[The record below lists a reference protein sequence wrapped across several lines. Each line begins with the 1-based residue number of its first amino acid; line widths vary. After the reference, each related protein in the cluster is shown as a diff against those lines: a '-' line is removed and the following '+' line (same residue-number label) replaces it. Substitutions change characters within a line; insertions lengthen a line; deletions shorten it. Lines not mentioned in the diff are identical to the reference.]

1 MVGDGGGGVT
11 VVVVYTRG
19 ARSRTRG
26 EGGVVKV
33 VIALT
38 LRGRWEAT
46 HQGRKHYCAMLPGA
60 LFGLLCFFF
69 VSGVGK
75 LRGEG
80 ECKWWRWWLLTCVDS
95 IVAVTVFCAAC
106 SLPYVDGH
114 SIDPG
119 VLIERNNNNKE

>member
-38 LRGRWEAT
+38 LRGRWEGNTSGEEALL
-46 HQGRKHYCAMLPGA
+46 RDAPGGVVRSVV
-60 LFGLLCFFF
+60 LFFCFWC
-69 VSGVGK
+69 G
-75 LRGEG
+75 
-80 ECKWWRWWLLTCVDS
+80 
-95 IVAVTVFCAAC
+95 
-106 SLPYVDGH
+106 
-114 SIDPG
+114 
-119 VLIERNNNNKE
+119 